1 MPGQPGT
8 RPWNLS
14 SQLSVIMR
22 LLNTSTF
29 EITHFLTEHVPEY
42 AILSHT
48 WGHGEPRF
56 QDMLSGD
63 AEELLGYQKIRYAAQ
78 QAQHD
83 GLEYLWVDTICID
96 KTNSTE
102 LFEAINSMF
111 QYYAKAR
118 ICYAYLAD
126 VHKAGHLSNSRW
138 FTRGWT
144 LQVRLP

>member
-1 MPGQPGT
+1 
-8 RPWNLS
+8 
-14 SQLSVIMR
+14 MR
-22 LLNTSTF
+22 LLNTNTL

-63 AEELLGYQKIRYAAQ
+63 AKELPGYQKIRYAAQ
-78 QAQHD
+78 QAHLD
-83 GLEYLWVDTICID
+83 GLEYVWVDTVCID
-96 KTNSTE
+96 KTNNTE
-102 LFEAINSMF
+102 LSGVINAMF

-126 VHKAGHLSNSRW
+126 VYNAGDIPNSRW

-144 LQVRLP
+144 LQVRLLLNYVRSNPTKI